1 VEQGK
6 KEKIARTI
14 RLDPE
19 VDERLQAVC
28 KRLGVTMNSFLI
40 SAVGECIV
48 KHEAQMRIESGVV
61 DVMRE
66 AISAMLSAASVSP
79 EQALQLQAEIE
90 EESKAQK

>member
-1 VEQGK
+1 MEQGK